1 MASNHYQIPDT
12 PINLAEKDHYAMLD
26 IDHNATNE
34 EIVKAYRKQ
43 ALKYHPDKTLDSKT
57 EEWMKLLNE
66 AKEVLLSEK
75 RSDYDEQ
82 LFGEGHVPVHREPL
96 GYLPEGMVI
105 SIVLGMDTFNN
116 LYFFLRIATFKPL
129 YSYL

>member
-1 MASNHYQIPDT
+1 MASNDYQIPDT
-12 PINLAEKDHYAMLD
+12 PINLAQESHYDRLKVD
-26 IDHNATNE
+26 PNATKD
-34 EIVKAYRKQ
+34 EIIKAYRKQ

-66 AKEVLLSEK
+66 AKEVLLSEN

-96 GYLPEGMVI
+96 GYLPEGRPMNI
-105 SIVLGMDTFNN
+105 TLGLDT
-116 LYFFLRIATFKPL
+116 YTI
-129 YSYL
+129 